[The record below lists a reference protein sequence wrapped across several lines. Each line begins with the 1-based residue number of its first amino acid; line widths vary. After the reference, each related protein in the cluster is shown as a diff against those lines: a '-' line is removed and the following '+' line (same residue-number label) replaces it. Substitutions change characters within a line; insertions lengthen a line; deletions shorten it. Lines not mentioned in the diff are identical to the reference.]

1 MRSCVSRTLAILL
14 LLFTVPG
21 HAAEIAFVEP
31 DTIVWSGEFGLADYD
46 EFIGLSRQHPGFS
59 KLKLIDSGDGDASV
73 TQWMIWTV
81 RGPGMAVEAEGSCI
95 GACASIFIN
104 ASARRFR
111 PSARTYLHL
120 KGAHDG
126 KSGAL
131 VGDLRESARLASELS
146 ASTGQKLS
154 LELAFKALRL
164 PDPRGGLLIYALP
177 RKGRSGPAQVFFC
190 KGDEPIKPS
199 GCGEIQG
206 ATPESLGIVTPQGR

>member
-1 MRSCVSRTLAILL
+1 MSKTLAILL
-14 LLFTVPG
+14 LLITMAA

-31 DTIVWSGEFGLADYD
+31 DAIVWSGEFALADYD
-46 EFIGLSRQHPGFS
+46 KFIRLSQQHPDFS
-59 KLKLIDSGDGDASV
+59 RLKLVDAGDGDASV
-73 TQWMIWTV
+73 TQWMILTV

-104 ASARRFR
+104 AGTRRFR

-126 KSGAL
+126 RSGAL
-131 VGDLRESARLASELS
+131 VDDLRESARLASELS
-146 ASTGQKLS
+146 ASTGRKLS

-177 RKGRSGPAQVFFC
+177 RKGQSGPAQVFFC
-190 KGDEPIKPS
+190 KGDEPVKPG
-199 GCGEIQG
+199 GCGAIQG
-206 ATPESLGIVTPQGR
+206 ATPESLGVVTPQGR

>member
-1 MRSCVSRTLAILL
+1 VSRTLAILL
-14 LLFTVPG
+14 LLFNATG

-46 EFIGLSRQHPGFS
+46 KFIRLSQQHPGFS
-59 KLKLIDSGDGDASV
+59 KLKLVDSGDGDASV

-81 RGPGMAVEAEGSCI
+81 RGPGMAVEAEGPCI
-95 GACASIFIN
+95 GACASIFVN
-104 ASARRFR
+104 AGTRRLR

-126 KSGAL
+126 KTGAL
-131 VGDLRESARLASELS
+131 VDELRESARLASELS
-146 ASTGQKLS
+146 ASTGRKLS

-177 RKGRSGPAQVFFC
+177 RKSGSGPAQVFFC
-190 KGDEPIKPS
+190 KGDEPVKPG
-199 GCGEIQG
+199 GCGEIKG
-206 ATPESLGIVTPQGR
+206 ATPESLGVVTPQGR

>member
-1 MRSCVSRTLAILL
+1 VSRTFAILM
-14 LLFTVPG
+14 LLFTMTG

-31 DTIVWSGEFGLADYD
+31 DTIVWSGEFRVADYD
-46 EFIGLSRQHPGFS
+46 KFIRLSQQHPDFS
-59 KLKLIDSGDGDASV
+59 KLKLVDAGDGDASV

-81 RGPGMAVEAEGSCI
+81 RGPGMAVEAEGSCV
-95 GACASIFIN
+95 GACASIFVN
-104 ASARRFR
+104 AGTRRFR

-131 VGDLRESARLASELS
+131 ADDLRESARLASELS
-146 ASTGQKLS
+146 ASTGRKLS
-154 LELAFKALRL
+154 LEIAFKALRL

-177 RKGRSGPAQVFFC
+177 RKGRSGPAQAFFC
-190 KGDEPIKPS
+190 KGDEPVKPA

-206 ATPESLGIVTPQGR
+206 ATPESLGVVTPQGR

>member
-1 MRSCVSRTLAILL
+1 MSRTLAILL
-14 LLFTVPG
+14 LLFGATG
-21 HAAEIAFVEP
+21 HAAGIAFVEP
-31 DTIVWSGEFGLADYD
+31 DTIAWSGKFALADYD
-46 EFIGLSRQHPGFS
+46 RFVELSRQHPGFS
-59 KLKLIDSGDGDASV
+59 KLKLVDAGDGDASV
-73 TQWMIWTV
+73 TRWMIWTV

-104 ASARRFR
+104 AGARRLH

-126 KSGAL
+126 NSGAL
-131 VGDLRESARLASELS
+131 VDDLRESARHASELS
-146 ASTGQKLS
+146 ASTGRKLS
-154 LELAFKALRL
+154 LEIAFKALRL

-190 KGDEPIKPS
+190 KGDEPVKPT

-206 ATPESLGIVTPQGR
+206 ATPESLGVVTPLGR